1 MGGREPELRLSP
13 MDVLLLSADL
23 ATSSTVSGAAAR
35 CGVAC
40 QTAWSVDEIVE
51 KAIALAPRLVVL
63 DLSTPRVDPATLVPQ
78 LRDLASPPQR
88 IVAFGPH
95 VHESRLAAAR
105 EAGCDEVVSRGRF
118 HADLDE
124 ILNSSTREA

>member
-1 MGGREPELRLSP
+1 

-35 CGVAC
+35 CGVSC
-40 QTAWSVDEIVE
+40 ETAWSVGDILE
-51 KAIALAPRLVVL
+51 KAKALAPRLVVL
-63 DLSTPRVDPATLVPQ
+63 DLSTPGVDAAVIVPQ
-78 LRDLASPPQR
+78 LRDLAAAPRR

-95 VHESRLAAAR
+95 VHETRLAAAR

-124 ILNSSTREA
+124 ILTSSTRDL